1 MAREKKPIGVR
12 PVEEETFLEQ
22 EIVRLEKDTTVVKLL
37 KERVEVRP
45 PPDARLEVPEV
56 SEMDAKRTHEPGV
69 EVLYEGESAQLN
81 SDELEWGRTEAARRP
96 LPWGW
101 FALLGLLLVGAVA
114 WSVTRM
120 VDAGRE
126 VEAVKQQAEIKVSED
141 EATDQEIERS
151 LAQMERV
158 VRSFCLATSVD
169 EMAGMV
175 RHSARVRPLM
185 ERYYAENP
193 LVPLGYQ
200 RQKDFQGAMLGTENN
215 FWVVRVVV
223 GNGKTKV
230 LLVEEDGGRF
240 LVDWETV
247 VTYQP
252 MDWDSYALDRPQGT
266 TLDFRVRAQPDNLF
280 SHEFVNQEKW
290 SCYLLTAPASEEFLW
305 GYAAKNSEADSILQA
320 LLRDN
325 TSSHKPVSVILR
337 LGLPQE
343 MRSRRGVIIE
353 KVLSSRWAYVV
364 PPDTKP

>member
-1 MAREKKPIGVR
+1 M
-12 PVEEETFLEQ
+12 EEEVFREQ
-22 EIVRLEKDTTVVKLL
+22 EIFRLEKDAKAVKVL

-45 PPDARLEVPEV
+45 APEARLEVPEV
-56 SEMDAKRTHEPGV
+56 PEMDAKRSHEPGV
-69 EVLYEGESAQLN
+69 EVLYEGEAALFN
-81 SDELEWGRTEAARRP
+81 SDELEWGRTAAARRP

-101 FALLGLLLVGAVA
+101 FALLGLLLVGAVV

-120 VDAGRE
+120 VDAEQE
-126 VEAVKQQAEIKVSED
+126 VEAVQHQAEIKVSED

-151 LAQMERV
+151 LVQMERV
-158 VRSFCLATSVD
+158 VRSFCLAKSVD

-175 RHSARVRPLM
+175 RHPERVRPLM

-193 LVPLGYQ
+193 LEPLGFQ
-200 RQKDFQGAMLGTENN
+200 RQRGFQGAMLGTANN

-230 LLVEEDGGRF
+230 LLVEEDGDRF

-252 MDWDSYALDRPQGT
+252 MNWDSYARDRPKGT
-266 TLDFRVRAQPDNLF
+266 TLDFRVSAKPDNLF

-290 SCYLLTAPASEEFLW
+290 SCYLLTAPAREEFLW
-305 GYAAKNSEADSILQA
+305 GYAAKNGEADTILRA
-320 LLRDN
+320 LLRNN
-325 TSSHKPVSVILR
+325 TGSHKPVSVILR

-343 MRSRRGVIIE
+343 MRSLRGVIIE

-364 PPDTKP
+364 PPDAKP